1 MQNYNPKIKKVQ
13 QLVIL
18 SKTKNL
24 GCDAVSSVLW
34 PDSSA
39 APQDDRK
46 IGPFGW
52 NQRRNA
58 MFNIRFQFIH
68 FVPLLLCALVPYFPA
83 ASGIYSCSFVANFK
97 KQSQFAGL

>member
-46 IGPFGW
+46 IGPFGR
-52 NQRRNA
+52 NQRKNA
-58 MFNIRFQFIH
+58 LFTLCLCA
-68 FVPLLLCALVPYFPA
+68 FVPQCLIFRQPVVYIRVHLWLILKNK
-83 ASGIYSCSFVANFK
+83 ANF
-97 KQSQFAGL
+97 